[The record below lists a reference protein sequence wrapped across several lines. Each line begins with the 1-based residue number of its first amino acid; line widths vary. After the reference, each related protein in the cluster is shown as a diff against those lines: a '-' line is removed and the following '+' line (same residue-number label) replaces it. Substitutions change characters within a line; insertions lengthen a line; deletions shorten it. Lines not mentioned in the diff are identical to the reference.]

1 MLLLFFF
8 ASKRNAT
15 YVWNSLLYP
24 TEFFNPLPRVCTDG
38 RSTLTSKP
46 NFLASTGMASRNIV
60 MKKQYTLLWSALLWT
75 SFWHRY
81 VVSFLLRMG
90 LRCVRFADADALLK
104 GRNLGKYNKYLCKLE
119 NTDKSI
125 FFSVKANFQGDIQNI
140 FNRLLYIDWVGFFR
154 YGISLNFENWWME
167 TILFRF

>member
-38 RSTLTSKP
+38 RGTLTSKP

-60 MKKQYTLLWSALLWT
+60 MKNQYTLLWSALLWT

-104 GRNLGKYNKYLCKLE
+104 RRKSGKYNKYLCKLE
-119 NTDKSI
+119 NMAWTNRS
-125 FFSVKANFQGDIQNI
+125 FSVWNPI
-140 FNRLLYIDWVGFFR
+140 FKVIFKTFSTAFYALIGLGFPVT
-154 YGISLNFENWWME
+154 E
-167 TILFRF
+167 

>member
-81 VVSFLLRMG
+81 VVSYSFTYGAPLRA
-90 LRCVRFADADALLK
+90 LRGIQV
-104 GRNLGKYNKYLCKLE
+104 
-119 NTDKSI
+119 SI
-125 FFSVKANFQGDIQNI
+125 TNIFVNSKIRTNRSFSVWSPI
-140 FNRLLYIDWVGFFR
+140 FKVIFKTFSTAFYTLIGLGF
-154 YGISLNFENWWME
+154 SVTE
-167 TILFRF
+167 

>member
-1 MLLLFFF
+1 MLLLLFFF

-24 TEFFNPLPRVCTDG
+24 TEIFNPLPRVCTDG
-38 RSTLTSKP
+38 RGTLTSKP

-60 MKKQYTLLWSALLWT
+60 MKNQYTLLWSALLWT

-90 LRCVRFADADALLK
+90 LRCVRFADEDALLK
-104 GRNLGKYNKYLCKLE
+104 RRKSGKYNKYLCKLE
-119 NTDKSI
+119 NMAWTNRS
-125 FFSVKANFQGDIQNI
+125 FSVWSPI
-140 FNRLLYIDWVGFFR
+140 FKVIFKTFSTAFYALIGLGF
-154 YGISLNFENWWME
+154 SVTE
-167 TILFRF
+167 